1 MLMVRIALAAVGLA
15 LLIGG
20 PLLARMVV
28 GRRPG
33 GGDPV
38 GLARVLQ
45 VLAVVLLA
53 ASLLLRS
60 GGKGPS
66 AFGPPPGEQGETA
79 R

>member
-1 MLMVRIALAAVGLA
+1 MLMVRIALAGIGVGL
-15 LLIGG
+15 LLAG

-38 GLARVLQ
+38 GMARVLQ
-45 VLAVVLLA
+45 ALAVVLLVTA
-53 ASLLLRS
+53 LLLRS
-60 GGKGPS
+60 GHKVS
-66 AFGPPPGEQGETA
+66 AFGPAPDEAGETA